1 MLKFLGISAMDDADA
16 SVPAWRGVSK
26 KSRVLVGVG
35 ALVLAIAVFFTCT
48 WLLDGHL
55 QGFVVYVPWLAS
67 SAALLMAIVLG
78 ERGLVR
84 GSR

>member
-1 MLKFLGISAMDDADA
+1 M
-16 SVPAWRGVSK
+16 
-26 KSRVLVGVG
+26 G